1 MIPAISAVSAGA
13 DKVQG
18 GHMPRRRISEA
29 MQSSQAQRAQRA
41 QRVHDVDLNADTMD
55 VDGQEV
61 IDLVGSPAVAGGS
74 FCLLAPTI
82 RFVGCLSNARHTSLV
97 FGCTKQ
103 LT

>member
-1 MIPAISAVSAGA
+1 
-13 DKVQG
+13 
-18 GHMPRRRISEA
+18 MPRQRISEA

-74 FCLLAPTI
+74 LCLLAPI
-82 RFVGCLSNARHTSLV
+82 ICFAGLLRSYSL
-97 FGCTKQ
+97 
-103 LT
+103 